1 LRVSES
7 GLLSIDV
14 HRWRLRVPVDCADTT
29 ALTEVS
35 FESADLCVKF
45 ANQPETRVRLK
56 LVHDDMQV
64 RGCNLI
70 VFISQKHVQKYER
83 VETEFVKLSTA
94 LRRAMGLY
102 AVVRKQHLVST
113 KL

>member
-1 LRVSES
+1 
-7 GLLSIDV
+7 
-14 HRWRLRVPVDCADTT
+14 
-29 ALTEVS
+29 
-35 FESADLCVKF
+35 
-45 ANQPETRVRLK
+45 
-56 LVHDDMQV
+56 MQV